1 LVAAVGGAFNVPL
14 ASIACSI
21 VLVAG
26 IYKVQGYK
34 VTIVWAAITT
44 REDL

>member
-1 LVAAVGGAFNVPL
+1 MVAAVGGAFNVPL

-26 IYKVQGYK
+26 IYEVQGYK
-34 VTIVWAAITT
+34 VTIVRAAIIT
-44 REDL
+44 REVL